1 MTITHVDIKLKLK
14 PDVKQ
19 NLTRSELKERD
30 REKERKRVVELVSII
45 LLICETATIMGLMRT
60 RTLVY

>member
-19 NLTRSELKERD
+19 NLTRSELKER
-30 REKERKRVVELVSII
+30 ERKRERVVKLVSII
-45 LLICETATIMGLMRT
+45 LLICETAASMGLMRT